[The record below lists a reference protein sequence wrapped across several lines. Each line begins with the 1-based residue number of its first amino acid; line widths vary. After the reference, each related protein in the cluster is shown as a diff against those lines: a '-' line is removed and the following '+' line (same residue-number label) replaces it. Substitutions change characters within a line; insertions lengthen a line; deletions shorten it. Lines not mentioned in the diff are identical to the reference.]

1 MHEPDR
7 ASDPHPDQRQ
17 KPSAIQWGTDPLDT
31 ARRPHLPDSDLAH
44 LRTERGSARGNAGS
58 RLVLIHNHL
67 REQLVQLRELVTEL
81 SDGRSDAAAVRGRIN
96 DLSMQQN
103 YRRLGSFCGSYCRVL
118 HVHHTIEDQ
127 AMFPE
132 LVSARQSLGPVVR
145 QLESEHRVIAEL
157 LTALDTSL
165 LSLVNGDG
173 TLTDVREHVQDLD
186 QMLRSHL
193 DYEEEELVEPL
204 NLLNIEV

>member
-1 MHEPDR
+1 M
-7 ASDPHPDQRQ
+7 
-17 KPSAIQWGTDPLDT
+17 
-31 ARRPHLPDSDLAH
+31 
-44 LRTERGSARGNAGS
+44 
-58 RLVLIHNHL
+58 LVHNHL
-67 REQLVQLRELVTEL
+67 REQLVQLRELVAEI

-96 DLSMQQN
+96 ELSMQQN
-103 YRRLGSFCGSYCRVL
+103 YRRLGNFCGSYCRVL

-145 QLESEHRVIAEL
+145 QLESEHQVIAEL
-157 LTALDTSL
+157 LTALDASL

-173 TLTDVREHVQDLD
+173 TLTDVREHVQALD
-186 QMLRSHL
+186 RMLRSHL

-204 NLLNIEV
+204 NLLNIDV